1 MPPIKRGCQS
11 CKLFPRLT
19 EHTNTSCLTGKKSG
33 YAVNLS
39 VFPITALSLGDP
51 SQPETRL
58 EFGRS
63 GFWDKQKLPGQ
74 KKKNLEALDSCLLH
88 RDVKTLLWSNSDP
101 SGSNNLGRIIY
112 DSVQEQITPKNVWDF
127 PTWGPTREITDMPL
141 SWLKTVP
148 CNQLEIPPLLRIYS
162 SYLLCPQLPVTC

>member
-19 EHTNTSCLTGKKSG
+19 EHTHILFDWEKIWICRKPVHISHHCTLPWG
-33 YAVNLS
+33 
-39 VFPITALSLGDP
+39 PITARDQAGIWKIWILGQTKA
-51 SQPETRL
+51 SRT
-58 EFGRS
+58 
-63 GFWDKQKLPGQ
+63 
-74 KKKNLEALDSCLLH
+74 KKNLEVLDSYLLH

-127 PTWGPTREITDMPL
+127 PTWGPTREITDMPS

-148 CNQLEIPPLLRIYS
+148 CNRLEIPPLIWIYS
-162 SYLLCPQLPVTC
+162 SYLLCPWLPVTC